1 MVDEVRLECSGGRD
15 FLVLAGR
22 RVGGSDWRVGGSRF
36 NTVDG
41 DAAVFPRFA
50 IRIGYIFVVH
60 SSRNFEPE
68 KVKVE
73 VFNLALSFRSLAR

>member
-1 MVDEVRLECSGGRD
+1 MVDEVRLECCGGWGV
-15 FLVLAGR
+15 LALAGR
-22 RVGGSDWRVGGSRF
+22 RVGGSDWRVGDSRF
-36 NTVDG
+36 DAVDG
-41 DAAVFPRFA
+41 DVAVSTRSADATAA

-73 VFNLALSFRSLAR
+73 VLYLI